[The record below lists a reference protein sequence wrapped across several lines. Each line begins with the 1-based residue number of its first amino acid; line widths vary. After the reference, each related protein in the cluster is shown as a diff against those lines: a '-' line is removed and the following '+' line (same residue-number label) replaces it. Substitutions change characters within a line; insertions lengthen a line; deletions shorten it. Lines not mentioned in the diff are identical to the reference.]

1 MWVTLHSIDLADVSI
16 GIRNMI
22 LRNLDQKEG

>member
-1 MWVTLHSIDLADVSI
+1 MWVNLLSIDLADVSI